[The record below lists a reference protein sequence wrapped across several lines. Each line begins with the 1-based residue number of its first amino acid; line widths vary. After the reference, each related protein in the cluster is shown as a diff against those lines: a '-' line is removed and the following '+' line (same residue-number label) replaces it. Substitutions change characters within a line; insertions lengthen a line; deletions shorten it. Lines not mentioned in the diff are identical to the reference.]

1 MSARKKKTKRTPRV
15 KKLSDLPCLAD
26 ILDAFTDAR
35 AMVSVA
41 CDAILPK
48 TNTAAGDACLVMH
61 LGVQA
66 LDRVAD
72 ELAEAEVQ
80 FDEFRKQYLKGL
92 TP

>member
-15 KKLSDLPCLAD
+15 KKFSDLPSLTD

-48 TNTAAGDACLVMH
+48 ADTAGDACLVMH
-61 LGVQA
+61 LGVRA
-66 LDRVAD
+66 LDRVAE
-72 ELAEAEVQ
+72 ELEEAEVQ
-80 FDEFRKQYLKGL
+80 FDEFRKQHLNAV